1 MKTLFWRILLSISLL
16 IPAIAMA
23 ADAGKLLF
31 ASGEVIIER
40 GTEKI
45 VSKALDKVLAG
56 DLIATGKEG
65 RTQIQF
71 SDGGLFSLQPNT
83 RFKVDEYQFNG
94 DQQRGFFALLRGTV
108 RTSSGAIGK
117 KSPDDY
123 KLQTPTATVGIR
135 GTEYLA
141 EQTICDPQCSP
152 GASAG
157 LRVAVTQGKI
167 AVSNSTGTIELPTG
181 QSAFVP
187 SPTSV
192 PEPLNEP
199 IRWSATQLNQ
209 STQIAATVL
218 PPVALASLP
227 DGSVEHKNSNS
238 AAPQIPRT
246 QSAQIGVSSAT
257 NLTNLVLAKPQGSI
271 SNSGIKTNQTTT
283 STALAASESQKSEDS
298 DKTSSDNKEEPDVT
312 QIAGSGSTV
321 ATKSDGDAV
330 PINPIAP
337 GTTIT
342 TGIRATGLVEP
353 IQTTV
358 TAAIEPRFNPMPV
371 TINPNSSTNGANS
384 NSPVVIATTSNPGLT
399 PNTVP
404 PSPPVV
410 TPPVVTPPVVTPPV
424 VTPPVVT
431 PPVVTP
437 PVVTPPVVTP
447 PVVTPPVVTPPVVTP
462 PVVTPPIPVLTTG
475 FVPTANMTVE
485 LRNLPIISSAS
496 TSTGLAQAEFD
507 SQMRL
512 SSIGLCPS
520 TACLSRVTAKV
531 VDFGADQYVAWG
543 RWTQGIVAAEIFGIP
558 IINELSS
565 FEGIHYLIGV
575 PSSSM
580 PTSGSATYSLLGATQ
595 ATSRD
600 SELFTVTGN
609 LAVVFAPKLGTKVG
623 LDLKIQNKPDGLEFN
638 FQTNGGLRDPNQSQ
652 LQMINLN
659 RFQGVVLATTNIT
672 PQLCANSACKVEISG
687 GFFGEQ
693 QQRIGLGYLLRIN
706 GAEAKLQGVAT
717 FKKN

>member
-1 MKTLFWRILLSISLL
+1 VNALFRRIVFGLIFGLIFSINLL
-16 IPAIAMA
+16 IPAMAMA

-40 GTEKI
+40 GSEKI
-45 VSKALDKVLAG
+45 ISKALDTVLTG

-141 EQTICDPQCSP
+141 EQTVCDPQCSP

-157 LRVAVTQGKI
+157 LRVAVTQGRI

-187 SPTSV
+187 SPTSK

-209 STQIAATVL
+209 SSQIAATAL
-218 PPVALASLP
+218 PPVSSAGSLDTLA
-227 DGSVEHKNSNS
+227 EQKNSNL
-238 AAPQIPRT
+238 AATQLLGT
-246 QSAQIGVSSAT
+246 QSSTAGVTGAA
-257 NLTNLVLAKPQGSI
+257 NLTNSVIPKPQGAQPET
-271 SNSGIKTNQTTT
+271 GIKSEQTAT
-283 STALAASESQKSEDS
+283 STAIAASVSEEAD
-298 DKTSSDNKEEPDVT
+298 
-312 QIAGSGSTV
+312 SGSSVT
-321 ATKSDGDAV
+321 TKSDVDPTSIY
-330 PINPIAP
+330 PITPT
-337 GTTIT
+337 GTTQS
-342 TGIRATGLVEP
+342 GIRSTGLVEP

-371 TINPNSSTNGANS
+371 TTNPNSNTNGANS
-384 NSPVVIATTSNPGLT
+384 NN
-399 PNTVP
+399 
-404 PSPPVV
+404 PVV
-410 TPPVVTPPVVTPPV
+410 TATSNNPGITPNAAPPSPPVVTPPVVTPPV

-543 RWTQGIVAAEIFGIP
+543 RWTQGIVAAEIFGTP
-558 IINELSS
+558 IISELSS

-600 SELFTVTGN
+600 SELFTFTGN
-609 LAVVFAPKLGTKVG
+609 AAVVFAPKLGTKVG
-623 LDLKIQNKPDGLEFN
+623 LDFKLQNKPDGLEFN
-638 FQTNGGLRDPNQSQ
+638 VQTNGGLRDPNQSQ

-672 PQLCANSACKVEISG
+672 PQLCANSGCKVEISG